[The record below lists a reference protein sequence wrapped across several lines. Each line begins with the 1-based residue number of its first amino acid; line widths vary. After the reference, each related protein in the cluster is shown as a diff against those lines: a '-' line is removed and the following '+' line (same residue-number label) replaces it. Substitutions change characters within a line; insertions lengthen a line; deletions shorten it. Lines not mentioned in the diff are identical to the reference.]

1 MEITKREPRGA
12 ADANPWQDWIDAECA
27 RREEREDP
35 DREAAVLP
43 LDRFP
48 TKTGRFKNP
57 YIDAIL
63 RQFPAGAMAALI
75 AQACCGW
82 KRRPTAT
89 EAIDAI
95 RARRRGERADS
106 IALAVITESD
116 IDLVMAAETS
126 GEYSLQ
132 DIAWW
137 IQELEIPCYERIRWL
152 NAMARPE

>member
-1 MEITKREPRGA
+1 MEITKREAGGA
-12 ADANPWQDWIDAECA
+12 ADANPWQKWIDAECA

-48 TKTGRFKNP
+48 TKTGRFENP

-63 RQFPAGAMAALI
+63 VQYPAGAMAALI
-75 AQACCGW
+75 GDACNGW
-82 KRRPTAT
+82 KRIPT
-89 EAIDAI
+89 EAEAI
-95 RARRRGERADS
+95 EAMRARRRGVFEDS
-106 IALAVITESD
+106 IARAIITESD
-116 IDLVMAAETS
+116 IDLVMAAETT

-132 DIAWW
+132 DMAWW
-137 IQELEIPCYERIRWL
+137 IRELKIPCYERIRWL